1 MADISEGRIAL
12 LALRQM
18 ITDHEQAFISAL
30 QLDSGKP
37 PVEAYASEISI
48 VLDEIQFLL
57 RQGHK
62 VLKPRTVNGLGLWFQ
77 SKAVVSREPY
87 GRVLVLSPWNY
98 PFQLALLPVA
108 GALLA
113 GNTCV
118 LKPSELAPATANVLA
133 DLVPRYFPTLSGSQG
148 PRLILVTGDAAFAQT
163 LLQEPWDYV
172 FFTGSGQ
179 VGRIVSEILA
189 PRLIPHALELGGKN
203 PVVIGPGGV
212 TPALVRRLVWAKFIH
227 CGQTCIAPDDVL
239 VPAQDASKLIELL
252 TAQIKIFYGE
262 NPAQS
267 PDYGRI
273 GHVRHFDRLVKMLDS
288 SLVCSGRAGDQ
299 TVTAPRIVSG
309 GQYDRTSRYFAP
321 TLLIDLAADAP
332 LAREEIFGP
341 ILPIRTY
348 RNEQELRTLLSD
360 RPQPLTVYCLSQD
373 RLFMENLSRAVQTSA
388 FSHNQFIYHAASS
401 HLPFGGLGSS
411 GHGRYH
417 GLASLITFTYEK
429 ITYLDRSAAGKY
441 DLDQQYPPYKEDALA
456 LYRKFVRRF
465 RR

>member
-1 MADISEGRIAL
+1 MADSSGGKTAL
-12 LALRQM
+12 LALQRM
-18 ITDHEQAFISAL
+18 ITDHEQAFMTAL
-30 QLDSGKP
+30 QRDSGKP
-37 PVEAYASEISI
+37 PIEAYASEISL
-48 VLDEIQFLL
+48 VLDEIRFLL

-62 VLKPRTVNGLGLWFQ
+62 VLGPRTVHGLGLWFQ
-77 SKAVVSREPY
+77 SRAVISREPF
-87 GRVLVLSPWNY
+87 GRVLVISPWNY

-118 LKPSELAPATANVLA
+118 LKPSELAPATADLLA
-133 DLVPRYFPTLSGSQG
+133 DLVPRYFPVPSGPGEPSFA
-148 PRLILVTGDAAFAQT
+148 LVTGDAAVAQA

-172 FFTGSGQ
+172 FFTGSGK
-179 VGRIVSEILA
+179 VGQIVSETLA
-189 PRLIPHALELGGKN
+189 PRLIPLALELGGKN

-239 VPAQDASKLIELL
+239 VPEHEASTLIELL
-252 TAQIKIFYGE
+252 TAQIKVFYGD

-273 GHVRHFDRLVKMLDS
+273 GHAGHFDRLVELLDS
-288 SLVCSGRAGDQ
+288 SLACSGRADDPSE
-299 TVTAPRIVSG
+299 TASRIVSG
-309 GQYDRTSRYFAP
+309 GHYDRTSLYIAP
-321 TLLIDLAADAP
+321 TLVINLAADAP

-348 RNEQELRTLLSD
+348 RNEQELLSLLSD

-373 RLFMENLSRAVQTSA
+373 RTFVANLSRSVRTSA

-401 HLPFGGLGSS
+401 RLPFGGLGSS

-417 GLASLITFTYEK
+417 GLASLRTFTYEK
-429 ITYLDRSAAGKY
+429 ITYLDQSAAGKY
-441 DLDQQYPPYKEDALA
+441 DLDQQFPPYKENALIA
-456 LYRKFVRRF
+456 YRTFVRHF